1 MSESPT
7 TRLSLLIRLRDAHD
21 RLAWEQFVGLYAP
34 LVYGFARRKGLQDAD
49 AADIAQDV
57 LTSVAQQMRQWE
69 YQPDRGSFRGWLFT
83 IARNRLKNWQ
93 SCAARRL
100 DSRGGDEHQTV
111 LNAQPQDEPDKEE
124 WDAEYARQVFHWA
137 AGIVRKQV
145 SDQAWRA
152 FELTAV
158 EGRTGPDVAAEMGIS
173 AGAVYLARSRVMAR
187 LKQQVQSIGD
197 D

>member
-1 MSESPT
+1 M
-7 TRLSLLIRLRDAHD
+7 
-21 RLAWEQFVGLYAP
+21 AWEQFVGLYAP
-34 LVYGFARRKGLQDAD
+34 LVYSFARRKGLQDAD

-83 IARNRLKNWQ
+83 IARNRLRNWN
-93 SCAARRL
+93 SSAARRV
-100 DSRGGDEHQTV
+100 DGRGGDGHQAS
-111 LNAQPQDEPDKEE
+111 LNAQPQDEPDEAG

-137 AGIVRKQV
+137 AGLVREQV
-145 SDQAWRA
+145 SDQTWQA

-158 EGRTGPDVAAEMGIS
+158 EGRTGPDVAAELGMTV
-173 AGAVYLARSRVMAR
+173 GAVYLARSRVMAR
-187 LKQQVQSIGD
+187 LKQQVLSIGD